1 MHGRASVGT
10 CHALA
15 VTRLST
21 VHQLWQRL
29 QRLWKQL
36 LRLEMPRQ
44 VLTLEARRQRRGRL
58 MVLVVALSPA
68 GPARGAEPASG
79 IPAPFG
85 QGTEGRNGGG
95 LRCPRATA
103 PQLGVRTYVQVVDE
117 RQSQDLKARLDR
129 QLEAISRLAA

>member
-1 MHGRASVGT
+1 MGT

-44 VLTLEARRQRRGRL
+44 VLTPWKRGASAGVVL
-58 MVLVVALSPA
+58 MVLVVALISSWPLLV
-68 GPARGAEPASG
+68 EPSLRPG
-79 IPAPFG
+79 IPAPF
-85 QGTEGRNGGG
+85 
-95 LRCPRATA
+95 TA
-103 PQLGVRTYVQVVDE
+103 
-117 RQSQDLKARLDR
+117 
-129 QLEAISRLAA
+129 